1 MADGTQAVELELD
14 WKGDSRFAGGSGDVA
29 MTLDGSAEA
38 GPTPVQALAF
48 GLAGCMAIDVV
59 HILTRGRLAVSALAV
74 RLVGERA
81 PQEPRRFVKLD
92 LHFSVRGDVPADK
105 VERALALSREKYCS
119 VWHSIRQD
127 IPLTTTFEI
136 AP

>member
-1 MADGTQAVELELD
+1 MADGTARVELELD
-14 WKGDSRFAGGSGDVA
+14 WRGDTRFVGHAGAVA
-29 MTLDGSAEA
+29 MTLDGSARA

-59 HILTRGRLAVSALAV
+59 HILTKGRLGVSALKV
-74 RLVGERA
+74 RLEGERA
-81 PQEPRRFVKLD
+81 QEDPRRFVKFG

-105 VERALALSREKYCS
+105 MERALALSREKYCS
-119 VWHSIRQD
+119 VWHSVRQD